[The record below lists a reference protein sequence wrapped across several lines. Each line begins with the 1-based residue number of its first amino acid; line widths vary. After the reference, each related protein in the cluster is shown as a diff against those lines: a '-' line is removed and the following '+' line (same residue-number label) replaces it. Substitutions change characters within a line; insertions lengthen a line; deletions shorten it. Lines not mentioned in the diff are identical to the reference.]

1 MGEIC
6 IFKEITVFCLG
17 HELWDKAIPYLTSPV
32 EKALTVDKVPK
43 NPLLSGNSIVHN
55 NSETYAL
62 YKDASKKK
70 N

>member
-17 HELWDKAIPYLTSPV
+17 HELWDKALPYLTSPV

-43 NPLLSGNSIVHN
+43 KPF
-55 NSETYAL
+55 AL
-62 YKDASKKK
+62 RKQHRP
-70 N
+70 